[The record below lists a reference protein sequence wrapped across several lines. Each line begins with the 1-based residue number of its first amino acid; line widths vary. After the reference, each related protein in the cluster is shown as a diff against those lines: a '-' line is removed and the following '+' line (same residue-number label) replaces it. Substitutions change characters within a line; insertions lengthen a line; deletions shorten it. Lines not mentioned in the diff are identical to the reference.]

1 MERKGES
8 FDVIF
13 KRIVEGQSYEVDLR
27 LHWKISEDIKGERKR
42 RQRSTNLSQIR
53 EILKNER

>member
-13 KRIVEGQSYEVDLR
+13 KRIIEGQSYEVDLR
-27 LHWKISEDIKGERKR
+27 LHRKISEDIKGERKR